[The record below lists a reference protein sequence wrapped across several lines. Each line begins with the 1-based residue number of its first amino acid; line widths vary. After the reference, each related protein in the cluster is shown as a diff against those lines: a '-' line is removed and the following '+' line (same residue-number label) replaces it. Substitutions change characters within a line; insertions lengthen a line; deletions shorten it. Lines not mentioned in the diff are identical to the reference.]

1 MTTAVAPAAVTDK
14 PVSPAGMNGAG
25 VPTSLPSP
33 VSLSSASNLLPFG
46 SHLETSHSL
55 SVSAVVPASLAGA
68 PPSSNGVAVSEKA
81 ETAVTTRLPRIPVAK
96 NVQDLLA
103 LKSKIEDQEEEV
115 AKLFCG
121 KKKLTMDAFTKS
133 S

>member
-1 MTTAVAPAAVTDK
+1 MTTAVAVTDK
-14 PVSPAGMNGAG
+14 PVSPAGLNGNG
-25 VPTSLPSP
+25 VHTPLPSP
-33 VSLSSASNLLPFG
+33 VSLSSTTNLLPFG
-46 SHLETSHSL
+46 SHSETSHSL
-55 SVSAVVPASLAGA
+55 SVSAVVPASLGGA
-68 PPSSNGVAVSEKA
+68 PSPSSSGVAVSEKA

-115 AKLFCG
+115 AKLFG
-121 KKKLTMDAFTKS
+121 EKKKLMTGTFTKS